1 MGQALVTQTL
11 SSISGVITLIVFL
24 VLVPILVFFLMKDKV
39 QLVEWVQQ
47 FLPKERGLAI
57 SVWREVDVQLGKYVR
72 GKTLEI
78 LIVGAVT
85 FVTFRILDLQFAALL
100 ATLVGFSVLVPYI
113 GAAVVTLPVAIV
125 AFYQFGWSGQFAWI
139 MAAYGII
146 QVLDG
151 NALVPLLF
159 SEVVNLHPVAI
170 IGAVLL
176 FGGIWGFWG
185 VFFAIPLA
193 TLCSAI
199 LRAIRVPPAEE
210 PGAEGPAAAAEQE
223 SEPAPIQE
231 SDAA

>member
-1 MGQALVTQTL
+1 M
-11 SSISGVITLIVFL
+11 ITLIVFL

-57 SVWREVDVQLGKYVR
+57 SVWREVDVQLGNYVR

-85 FVTFRILDLQFAALL
+85 FVTFQLFDLQFAALL
-100 ATLVGFSVLVPYI
+100 ATIVGFSVLVPYI

-125 AFYQFGWSGQFAWI
+125 AFYQFGWSGTFAWI

-199 LRAIRVPPAEE
+199 LRAVRVPPAETDE
-210 PGAEGPAAAAEQE
+210 PGAAAEE
-223 SEPAPIQE
+223 TGEPEAEPAPIQE
-231 SDAA
+231 PDAA